1 MPFNGLPPLSSAHSC
16 RLPGTTTSGQ
26 VREPAFHCYSP
37 GVSDYLPKM
46 RNCSRLIQKGVHSGQ
61 FALVWS
67 RCFLLVKGEK
77 MCRKVCTSDS
87 LEFLLLWVWWKGGGG
102 FFPKQP
108 HPPTEALLLRAGEQ
122 AESSSLPP
130 SLVRG
135 CIIRQPRLH
144 CRRWSISGAFVKVP
158 GEISQ

>member
-102 FFPKQP
+102 SSPNS
-108 HPPTEALLLRAGEQ
+108 PTLPQRPCFSVLVSRP
-122 AESSSLPP
+122 SLPP
-130 SLVRG
+130 CPLVLSEAALSDSPAYTAG
-135 CIIRQPRLH
+135 GGPL
-144 CRRWSISGAFVKVP
+144 VVP
-158 GEISQ
+158 L